1 MEVLAMR
8 PDRISGVSSIDM
20 QVSKTA
26 WNWQTPRRQ
35 QDDVR
40 AQVRRANKAL
50 EALEVQ
56 AKFSVHEGTGQ
67 IVVKLED
74 TQTGEILREIP
85 PEKMLDLVAQM
96 TEMARGIINE
106 KP

>member
-1 MEVLAMR
+1 M
-8 PDRISGVSSIDM
+8 
-20 QVSKTA
+20 
-26 WNWQTPRRQ
+26 NWQRPET

-74 TQTGEILREIP
+74 TQTGGEILREIP
-85 PEKMLDLVAQM
+85 PEKKCSTLSP
-96 TEMARGIINE
+96 R
-106 KP
+106 